1 MVKINVNL
9 TKVRDHRGHPVVK
22 YKHQNLT
29 APIFCPGNS
38 SAKGGND
45 AGGGVGAPTGYNPY
59 QMQMQEAPP
68 PQVQMEVAPAAL
80 PPAATGPVVPPPDP
94 GSKLPVYGEAAA
106 PLPYSV
112 NPTAAAPAPAA
123 AAPYPPVGGRGGY
136 QQQPGVNPGYEP
148 PPPYPTA

>member
-1 MVKINVNL
+1 MVTINVNL
-9 TKVRDHRGHPVVK
+9 TKVRDHKGHPVVE
-22 YKHQNLT
+22 YTNQNHT

-68 PQVQMEVAPAAL
+68 PQVQMEVAPAAAL
-80 PPAATGPVVPPPDP
+80 PPAAATGPFVPPPDP

-112 NPTAAAPAPAA
+112 NPTAAAPVAA
-123 AAPYPPVGGRGGY
+123 AAPYPAVGGGY